1 MESTLRSPLSQHGSS
16 VTLNEPHEE
25 HHTFRNYSYFY
36 EHYNLAINELKPV
49 HLQKIVSVNHKKYTH
64 ICIHTLMHT
73 NAIYICECIYINIS

>member
-64 ICIHTLMHT
+64 TYVYTHSCIQMQ
-73 NAIYICECIYINIS
+73 YIFVSVYV